1 MAGANSMARV
11 PERFLKV
18 RSRPDRNPSAVL
30 PATRRVMTSCA
41 TQVGLAIVQ
50 LMTVKSSLG
59 FMGSHSWRGGLV
71 LLACI
76 GLAAVGCSSSS
87 SSGKSPGSSH
97 SSSTPAKPSGTA
109 NVAYAASLQALN
121 EKVVG
126 PAFTSAEGFQ
136 YSGRAGASDA
146 LSQEISSGEI
156 SPNVFQSVGKDP
168 IVALQPK
175 FTSWFVTYA
184 ATQIVVAYNPKSKYA
199 SQFKA
204 IASGKESLKSLFT
217 LMETPGF
224 KLGRTDPNIDPQGRA
239 FIFMLQLAQLK
250 YHLPAD
256 TVSKILG
263 GAALASPKSPQIFDE
278 TSLDSTLQSGQ
289 LDAASA
295 YINQA
300 VTLHLAYIKLPS
312 DINLGDPAEKA
323 NYAKASIT
331 ITGPAGKVTKM
342 GGPLAINIT
351 TIGTPTPAGIA
362 YVKYVL
368 SPAGLALYKQSGYT
382 LISPPKVTGTG
393 IPAAVQSELGG

>member
-1 MAGANSMARV
+1 
-11 PERFLKV
+11 
-18 RSRPDRNPSAVL
+18 
-30 PATRRVMTSCA
+30 
-41 TQVGLAIVQ
+41 
-50 LMTVKSSLG
+50 
-59 FMGSHSWRGGLV
+59 MGSRGWRGLV
-71 LLACI
+71 FLACV

-87 SSGKSPGSSH
+87 SSSGSPSSH
-97 SSSTPAKPSGTA
+97 SSTSAKPSGTA
-109 NVAYAASLQALN
+109 NVAYAASLQYLN
-121 EKVVG
+121 EKVIG
-126 PAFTSAEGFQ
+126 PAFTAAAGFQ

-146 LSQEISSGEI
+146 LSKEIASGEI

-168 IVALQPK
+168 ILALEPK
-175 FTSWFVTYA
+175 FTKWFVTYA
-184 ATQIVVAYNPKSKYA
+184 STQIVLAYNPKSKYA
-199 SQFKA
+199 SRFKA
-204 IASGKESLKSLFT
+204 IASGKAPIQNLFT
-217 LMETPGF
+217 LLETPGL

-239 FIFMLQLAQLK
+239 FIFMLELAQMK

-263 GAALASPKSPQIFDE
+263 GVAPASAKSPQIYDE

-300 VTLHLAYIKLPS
+300 VTLHLAYIKLPA
-312 DINLGDPAEKA
+312 DINLGDPKDKA
-323 NYAKASIT
+323 DYAKVSIT
-331 ITGPAGKVTKM
+331 ITSPTGKVTKM

-368 SPAGLALYKQSGYT
+368 SPAGLALYKQGGYT

-393 IPAAVQSELGG
+393 VPAAVLSELGS

>member
-1 MAGANSMARV
+1 
-11 PERFLKV
+11 
-18 RSRPDRNPSAVL
+18 
-30 PATRRVMTSCA
+30 
-41 TQVGLAIVQ
+41 
-50 LMTVKSSLG
+50 
-59 FMGSHSWRGGLV
+59 MGSRGWRGGLV
-71 LLACI
+71 LLACV

-87 SSGKSPGSSH
+87 STSQSPGSSH
-97 SSSTPAKPSGTA
+97 SSSTSAKPSGTA
-109 NVAYAASLQALN
+109 NVAYAASLQFLN
-121 EKVVG
+121 EKIVG

-156 SPNVFQSVGKDP
+156 TPNVFQSVGKDP

-175 FTSWFVTYA
+175 FTSWFVQYA
-184 ATQIVVAYNPKSKYA
+184 ATQIVLAYNPKSKYA
-199 SQFKA
+199 SRFKA
-204 IASGKESLKSLFT
+204 IASGKEPLKNLFT

-263 GAALASPKSPQIFDE
+263 GVALASPKSSQIYDE

-300 VTLHLAYIKLPS
+300 VTLHLAYIKLPA

-331 ITGPAGKVTKM
+331 ITGPTGKVTKM
-342 GGPLAINIT
+342 GSPLAINIT

-362 YVKYVL
+362 YLKYVL

-382 LISPPKVTGTG
+382 LISPPKVAGTA
-393 IPAAVQSELGG
+393 IPAAVHSELGS